1 MSNLWNDFK
10 KFLMQGDLVAIAVAF
25 ILGAAFKSVVDSL
38 VANVFTP
45 IIGGIFGQ
53 TDFSG
58 LTLDVGDIRI
68 GYGAFLNTVIS
79 FVIIGLTL
87 FVIVKV
93 YEKMKA
99 MRSTEEKAD
108 DPTELDVLTEIR
120 DLLAAQQRGA

>member
-25 ILGAAFKSVVDSL
+25 ILGAAFKTVVDSL

-58 LTLDVGDIRI
+58 LTLDIGDIRI
-68 GYGAFLNTVIS
+68 GYGSFLNAVIS

-87 FVIVKV
+87 FVVVKV
-93 YEKMKA
+93 YEKMKSL
-99 MRSTEEKAD
+99 RSPEDVAE
-108 DPTELDVLTEIR
+108 DPTEVDLLVEIR
-120 DLLAAQQRGA
+120 DLLKQQRAS

>member
-1 MSNLWNDFK
+1 MSNLWSDFK

-25 ILGAAFKSVVDSL
+25 ILGAAFKTVVDSL

-53 TDFSG
+53 TDFSS
-58 LTLDVGDIRI
+58 LTLDIGDIRI
-68 GYGAFLNTVIS
+68 GYGSFLNAVIS

-93 YEKMKA
+93 YEKMKS
-99 MRSTEEKAD
+99 MRTQEEKED
-108 DPTELDVLTEIR
+108 DPSEVELLAEIR
-120 DLLAAQQRGA
+120 DLLKQQRPA